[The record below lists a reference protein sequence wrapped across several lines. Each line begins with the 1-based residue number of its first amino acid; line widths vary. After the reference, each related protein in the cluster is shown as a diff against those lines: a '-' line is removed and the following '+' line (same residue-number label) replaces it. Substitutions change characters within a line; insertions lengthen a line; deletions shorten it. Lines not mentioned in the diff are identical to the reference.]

1 MSFSLQKASFW
12 KRISSYMLDT
22 VALVFLILS
31 LILVT
36 NPIFKMDSHTKKLNE
51 YRTQY
56 AQEYGVDLDLAN
68 KNPSTLTEEEK
79 AAYDANYEKY
89 EAMNEAMAKDKT
101 VQAVNADIIIA
112 FAASF
117 AVSVFFA
124 TLILHF
130 FVPLL
135 FKNGRT
141 LGKRVFGLAVI
152 RTNGV
157 KISTPVLFI
166 RSMVGLFAIETMFPL
181 AILLMM
187 LLGMLGLIGAI
198 ILVAFAILQIVCMI
212 TTQTNSSI
220 HDLLT
225 DSVVVDMA
233 SQTIY
238 ESNEDLIAAQKAEA
252 AERAARAEGTAQP
265 VQLFS
270 KPADKSK
277 DEK

>member
-1 MSFSLQKASFW
+1 
-12 KRISSYMLDT
+12 MLDT

-157 KISTPVLFI
+157 KISTPILFI

-198 ILVAFAILQIVCMI
+198 ILVAFAILQIGCMI
-212 TTQTNSSI
+212 ATQTNSSI

-265 VQLFS
+265 VQLCP